1 MGDLHISTVLL
12 PQLTL
17 SSCALQLEKGRAC
30 LFCQLA
36 ILVFILPVMHS
47 SLFTLSL
54 TRSLSCPLV
63 KLYLSG
69 ELSAACPLL
78 RLLLFSSA
86 YLLPSLVV
94 ATFQQL
100 FCCHLLHLLQLPL
113 CFLCCC
119 LCCRRWSEPVGA
131 ALVRLGACARSG
143 PTWSARNQV
152 FATWQRCP
160 VATIL
165 ILDKA
170 VLSAWQFRYM
180 TSRYLVLG
188 GVAQLLQY

>member
-1 MGDLHISTVLL
+1 
-12 PQLTL
+12 
-17 SSCALQLEKGRAC
+17 
-30 LFCQLA
+30 
-36 ILVFILPVMHS
+36 MHS
-47 SLFTLSL
+47 SVFVFTLSL
-54 TRSLSCPLV
+54 TLLPTCQALPSYR
-63 KLYLSG
+63 
-69 ELSAACPLL
+69 LSAATSASPAV
-78 RLLLFSSA
+78 LFFSLSA
-86 YLLPSLVV
+86 AVACRSHLSTASLLPSL
-94 ATFQQL
+94 
-100 FCCHLLHLLQLPL
+100 LLQLPL

-165 ILDKA
+165 IIDKA

>member
-1 MGDLHISTVLL
+1 MSTCYFSFH
-12 PQLTL
+12 PP
-17 SSCALQLEKGRAC
+17 CHAFR
-30 LFCQLA
+30 
-36 ILVFILPVMHS
+36 PVQCSPFH
-47 SLFTLSL
+47 
-54 TRSLSCPLV
+54 SLSCQLV
-63 KLYLSG
+63 KLHLPTDCLRQPLQLS
-69 ELSAACPLL
+69 LLPLL
-78 RLLLFSSA
+78 HFSSA
-86 YLLPSLVV
+86 CLLSSLVE

-170 VLSAWQFRYM
+170 VLGAWQFRYM